1 MAWLWRYLPVA
12 RDIPQSIVVHLE
24 DLRRRVLWGLAG
36 FGLTLLIGLWQ
47 QDRLLA
53 LLMRPAGLTHLLA
66 LTVLEPLL
74 VKFRVAFVFGLVMAF
89 PWLLLQALLFVSP
102 ALSQR
107 EARYILPL
115 AALSVVLSV
124 AGVVFGYTLI
134 LPTSTRWLL
143 DQAGSVMSVQITA
156 LSYVSYAVWFLA
168 AVAATFQTP
177 LVVLSLIGLRVVSYS
192 KLRQQWRTV
201 YLVIAVLSTMVTPD
215 WSPIT
220 MGLVAV
226 AMAALYELSLLLAR
240 IVLPGREVPATHPDE
255 HAVPRG

>member
-1 MAWLWRYLPVA
+1 MAWLWRYLPVS

-24 DLRRRVLWGLAG
+24 DLRRRLLWGLAG
-36 FGLTLLIGLWQ
+36 FGLMLRIGLWQ
-47 QDRLLA
+47 QDRLLE
-53 LLMRPAGLTHLLA
+53 LLMRPAGLTHLVA

-74 VKFRVAFVFGLVMAF
+74 VKFRVAFVFGLVLAF

-107 EARYILPL
+107 EARYVLPL

-124 AGVVFGYTLI
+124 AGVVFGYTLV

-143 DQAGSVMSVQITA
+143 NQAGTVMSVQITA

-168 AVAATFQTP
+168 AIAATFQTP
-177 LVVLSLIGLRVVSYS
+177 LVVLSLIGLRVVSYT

-201 YLVIAVLSTMVTPD
+201 YLVIVVLSTMVTPD

-220 MGLVAV
+220 MGLVAA
-226 AMAALYELSLLLAR
+226 AMAALYEFSLLLAR
-240 IVLPGREVPATHPDE
+240 IVLSGRESSGDPT
-255 HAVPRG
+255 R

>member
-24 DLRRRVLWGLAG
+24 DLRRRLLWGLAG
-36 FGLTLLIGLWQ
+36 FGLMLLIGLWQ

-53 LLMRPAGLTHLLA
+53 LLMRPAGLTHLVA

-74 VKFRVAFVFGLVMAF
+74 VKFKVALVFGLVMAF
-89 PWLLLQALLFVSP
+89 PWLLLQGLLFVSP

-107 EARYILPL
+107 EARYVFPL

-124 AGVVFGYTLI
+124 AGVVFGYTLV
-134 LPTSTRWLL
+134 LPVSTRWLL
-143 DQAGSVMSVQITA
+143 NQAGSVMSVQITA

-168 AVAATFQTP
+168 AIAGTFQTP
-177 LVVLSLIGLRVVSYS
+177 LVVLSLIGLRVVSYT

-201 YLVIAVLSTMVTPD
+201 YLVIVVLATMVTPD

-226 AMAALYELSLLLAR
+226 AMVALYEFSLLLAR
-240 IVLPGREVPATHPDE
+240 IVLPGHDGPGTPPDE
-255 HAVPRG
+255 HAP

>member
-1 MAWLWRYLPVA
+1 MAWLLRYLPVA
-12 RDIPQSIVVHLE
+12 RDAPQSIVVHLE
-24 DLRRRVLWGLAG
+24 ELRRRLLWALAG
-36 FGLTLLIGLWQ
+36 FGVALLIGLWQ

-53 LLMRPAGLTHLLA
+53 LLMQPAGITHLVA

-74 VKFRVAFVFGLVMAF
+74 VKFKIALVFGLVMAF
-89 PWLLLQALLFVSP
+89 PWLLLQALVFVSP

-107 EARYILPL
+107 EARYVLPL
-115 AALSVVLSV
+115 TVLSLVLSVV
-124 AGVVFGYTLI
+124 GVVFGYTLV

-143 DQAGSVMSVQITA
+143 NQAGSVISVQITA

-168 AVAATFQTP
+168 AIAATFQTP

-201 YLVIAVLSTMVTPD
+201 YLTIAVLATMVTPD

-220 MGLVAV
+220 MGLVGV

-240 IVLPGREVPATHPDE
+240 IVLPGRDAPAIMPDE
-255 HAVPRG
+255 QAP